1 MQQNMGKLNYIFF
14 GFILTFTIYSCS
26 KKEKSKNVYNQK
38 ANEIILQVLTE
49 NNCNCLL
56 KIQNK
61 TLIETSEGENPN
73 YDIRDFLKSELKVE
87 NNQELNNLV
96 NLSKN
101 FNLSI
106 EMLEKNNIKI
116 INPNDIPKLGTN
128 NVDAKTEIILKMCP
142 NNIINVNKPVFDK
155 TYQKAIV
162 DYGFAFSCTKT
173 YPLPIYQYKNE
184 KWKRIEK

>member
-1 MQQNMGKLNYIFF
+1 MKILNYIFF
-14 GFILTFTIYSCS
+14 LLLVTFTIYGCS
-26 KKEKSKNVYNQK
+26 KKEKPENVYNQK

-56 KIQNK
+56 EIQNK
-61 TLIETSEGENPN
+61 TLIETSEGENPS
-73 YDIRDFLKSELKVE
+73 YDIRSFLKSELRIV

-96 NLSKN
+96 NLSKKFALN
-101 FNLSI
+101 I

-116 INPNDIPKLGTN
+116 INPNDIPKLGIN

-155 TYQKAIV
+155 TYQKAVV
-162 DYGFAFSCTKT
+162 DFGFAFSCTKT

-184 KWKRIEK
+184 KRKRIKK